1 MKNPII
7 KDTYREIRRTLSRFF
22 SIFAIVALGVGFF
35 AGVKA
40 TTPDMKLTADK
51 YFDDYRFMDIRVVST
66 LGLDDKDVN
75 AIKETSKAEGIFPTY
90 TADYLVNIKEKDYVL
105 KVMSL
110 PLEKVN
116 KPDESYI
123 NRVKIVEGR
132 YPENPNECVV
142 EKGKFFNSDMSLGSK
157 LKLSSGTDK
166 DISESLKVSEY
177 TVVGYIESPYYISF
191 EMGSS
196 TIGSG
201 KIEGFIM
208 VPQENFKLP
217 VYTDVFLTFKEARGL
232 LSYGD
237 DYDELIKPIKTS
249 LEKVGENRAKLRYE
263 EVLAEA
269 NKKIDESKKEL
280 AEGEEESDKKLS
292 EALAKLE
299 ASRKELDKGEKNL
312 KLQENKFN
320 STIKSAESKLKA
332 GKLQLEQGE
341 KQYALSLDQFNE
353 NKKKAEAEFPTAEK
367 QIQEAEAKLKESE
380 TQLNGLRLMLQ
391 NPLLDPVKRV
401 VMEQQ
406 LKAGEIELA
415 AGKAK
420 LEASKA
426 ELEANK
432 KALAE
437 GEQKLKETR
446 AMLDASEVQIQGEEK
461 KLETSRKSALAQFKS
476 AHKKLKSGR
485 AELLKGE
492 EDYEKGKKESEEKI
506 ADAKE
511 KIAKAEKQVRDIK
524 EPVWYVLG
532 RDTNIGFM
540 EYGSAADRINAIAE
554 VFPVFLFLVA
564 ALVSLTTMTRMVEA
578 ERTHIG
584 TLKALGYSKLAI
596 ASKYLIYSTLA
607 SLGGSVFGILI
618 GFKVF
623 PTVISNAYAIIFSV
637 PPVITAFNTFYA
649 VTSMVA
655 AVIVT
660 TLATLAACYK
670 ELMVE
675 PAVLMRP
682 KAPKAGKR
690 IFLERITPFWKHFNF
705 TQKMTARNL
714 FRYKKRFLMTVIGIS
729 GCTALL
735 LSGFGLKDSIVDIVG
750 KQFNEIY
757 NYDMKL
763 DLKEEIKLGD
773 TTAFLDSLAKEKR
786 VKGFMLVKEQNV
798 DVGSDKAEKT
808 ATLYVPESISKMEQ
822 FINLKVRTTGEKV
835 PLTDEGVV
843 ITEKLSRMLQA
854 GIGEEIYIKD
864 GETRRLK
871 VKVTGVAENYVSH
884 YVYMSP
890 ALYEKL
896 YGERVQF
903 KQLLSK
909 TTDNTKEFENKL
921 STELLKN
928 PDAAS
933 VNFVTGI
940 SKNFEDMIGSLDY
953 VILVL
958 IASAG
963 ALAFVVLYNLANI
976 NIEERMREIAT
987 IKVLGF
993 YDNEVS
999 VYVYREN
1006 VILTIIGML
1015 AGLILGIFL
1024 HKFIVTTAEV
1034 DYVMFG
1040 RNIKNI
1046 SFVYSAALTLAFAAL
1061 VNFVMY
1067 FRLKKVGMVESLK
1080 SVD

>member
-1 MKNPII
+1 MKKALI

-22 SIFAIVALGVGFF
+22 SIFVIVALGVGFF

-66 LGLDDKDVN
+66 LGLDEKDVTE
-75 AIKETSKAEGIFPTY
+75 IKNTSRAEGVFPTY
-90 TADYLVNIKEKDYVL
+90 TMDALVNIKEKDFVL
-105 KVMSL
+105 KAMAL

-116 KPDESYI
+116 KADENYI
-123 NRVKIVEGR
+123 NRAKVVEGR
-132 YPENPNECVV
+132 YPEKPNECLV
-142 EKGKFFNSDMSLGSK
+142 ERGKFFNSDMPLGSR
-157 LKLSSGTDK
+157 LTLASGTDK
-166 DISESLKVSEY
+166 DISESLKVNEY
-177 TVVGYIESPYYISF
+177 TIVGAIESPYYVSF

-208 VPQENFKLP
+208 IPQENFKLS

-232 LSYGD
+232 LSYD
-237 DYDELIKPIKTS
+237 KKYKEVLKPVKEA
-249 LEKVGENRAKLRYE
+249 LEDIGETRASLRYE
-263 EVLAEA
+263 EIVTEV
-269 NKKIDESKKEL
+269 NKELSEKKKEL
-280 AEGEEESDKKLS
+280 ADGEEESNKKLA
-292 EALAKLE
+292 EAFDRLE
-299 ASRKELDKGEKNL
+299 ASRKELQQAEKSL
-312 KLQENKFN
+312 SIQESNFQK
-320 STIKSAESKLKA
+320 TIKEAESKLKD

-341 KQYALSLDQFNE
+341 KEYASKLLEFNAG
-353 NKKKAEAEFPTAEK
+353 KKKAEAEFPASEK
-367 QIQEAEAKLKESE
+367 QIEEAEAKLKASE
-380 TQLNGLRLMLQ
+380 VQLNALRLMLQ
-391 NPLLDPVKRV
+391 NPFLGATERA

-406 LKAGEIELA
+406 LKAGEAELA
-415 AGKAK
+415 AGESQ
-420 LEASKA
+420 LQASKA

-437 GEQKLKETR
+437 GEQKLRETR
-446 AMLDASEVQIQGEEK
+446 VMLDSSKAQLDSEEK
-461 KLETSRKSALAQFKS
+461 KLEASRKSALAQFKA
-476 AHKKLKSGR
+476 AHKRLKNGKV
-485 AELLKGE
+485 ELLKGE
-492 EDYEKGKKESEEKI
+492 QDYEKGKKESEEKI
-506 ADAKE
+506 ADAKA
-511 KIAKAEKQVRDIK
+511 KIADAEKKIRDIK
-524 EPVWYVLG
+524 EPTWYVLD
-532 RDTNIGFM
+532 RDMNIGFV
-540 EYGSAADRINAIAE
+540 EYGSAADRIDAIAE

-564 ALVSLTTMTRMVEA
+564 ALVSLTTMTRMVDA

-607 SLGGSVFGILI
+607 CLGGSLFGILI

-623 PTVISNAYAIIFSV
+623 PTVISNAYAIIFTV
-637 PPVITAFNTFYA
+637 PPVITEFNIFYA
-649 VTSMVA
+649 VTSTAA
-655 AVIVT
+655 AVLVT
-660 TLATLAACYK
+660 TIATLAACYK

-675 PAVLMRP
+675 PAELMRP

-690 IFLERITPFWKHFNF
+690 IFLERLTFLWSHFNF

-714 FRYKKRFLMTVIGIS
+714 VRYKKRFFMTVIGIS

-750 KQFNEIY
+750 KQFEEIY
-757 NYDMKL
+757 NYDMRL
-763 DLKEEIKLGD
+763 DLKEDVRLGE
-773 TTAFLDSLAKEKR
+773 TTDFLKSLTKEKR
-786 VKGFMLVKEQNV
+786 VSDYMLIKEQSV
-798 DVGSDKAEKT
+798 DVGTAKAEKS
-808 ATLYVPESISKMEQ
+808 AVLFVPENISKMKN
-822 FINLKVRTTGEKV
+822 FINLKVRTSGKEV
-835 PLTDEGVV
+835 LLTEEGVV
-843 ITEKLSRMLQA
+843 ITEKLSKMLQA
-854 GIGEEIYIKD
+854 DIGDEIYIKD

-871 VKVTGVAENYVSH
+871 FKVTGITENYVSH
-884 YVYMSP
+884 YIYMSP
-890 ALYEKL
+890 ALYEKA
-896 YGERVQF
+896 YGEKAEF
-903 KQLLSK
+903 KQILGK
-909 TTDNTKEFENKL
+909 TAETTKEFENKL
-921 STELLKN
+921 STDLLKD
-928 PDAAS
+928 PEVAAVS
-933 VNFVTGI
+933 FVTGI
-940 SKNFEDMIGSLDY
+940 SKNFGDMIGSLDY

-976 NIEERMREIAT
+976 NVEERMREIAT

-999 VYVYREN
+999 AYVYREN

-1024 HKFIVTTAEV
+1024 HQFIVSTTEV

-1046 SFVYSAALTLAFAAL
+1046 SFVYSAVLTMIFAAL

-1067 FRLKKVGMVESLK
+1067 FRLKKVEMVESLK